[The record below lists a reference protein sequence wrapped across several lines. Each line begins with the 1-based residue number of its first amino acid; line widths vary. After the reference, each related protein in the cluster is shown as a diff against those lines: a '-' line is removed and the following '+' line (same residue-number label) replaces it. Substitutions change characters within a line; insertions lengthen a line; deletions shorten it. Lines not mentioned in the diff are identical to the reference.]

1 MKREEIFDVTII
13 GGGPAGLYSAFYSGL
28 RGMKTKV
35 IEYQPYLGGK
45 LHVYPEKMIWD
56 VGGHKPLPSAQLIE
70 QLVEQGLTFSPT
82 VIVGEKVETIS
93 QNEDLLFKLTTSSG
107 EVHYSKTVIVA
118 VGSGILNPQ
127 KLVIEGAERYEVS
140 NLNYTIKSLRRFKD
154 RVILISGGGNSA
166 VDWAN
171 ELQQV
176 AKKVYV
182 SYHKENLPAHESQVE
197 QLLRS
202 DATVFRNTSITNLIA
217 DNVNSTLINT
227 VELTNKQT
235 GESILVD
242 VDEVIINHGF
252 EQDSTLLNNSSVNVQ
267 LVNGFYIKGN
277 AVGET
282 SISGLFAAG
291 DIISYDGKV
300 NLITGAF
307 QDAVNAVNKAK
318 TYIQPDATAFG
329 MVSSHNEVFKERNR
343 EIVKGMIN

>member
-1 MKREEIFDVTII
+1 MNYEEIFEVTII

-28 RGMKTKV
+28 RGMKTKI
-35 IEYQPYLGGK
+35 IEYQAQLGGK

-56 VGGHKPLPSAQLIE
+56 VGGHRPLSSVQLTE
-70 QLVEQGLTFSPT
+70 QLVEQGLTFNPT

-93 QNEDLLFKLTTSSG
+93 QNGDHLFTLKTSSG
-107 EVHYSKTVIVA
+107 KEHYSKTVIVA

-127 KLVIEGAERYEVS
+127 KLEVEGAERYEVS

-154 RVILISGGGNSA
+154 KVVLISGGGNSA
-166 VDWAN
+166 VDWAI

-182 SYHKENLPAHESQVE
+182 SYHKGKLSAHESQVE
-197 QLLRS
+197 QLLKS
-202 DATVFRNTSITNLIA
+202 DATVFRNTSITKLIA
-217 DNVNSTLINT
+217 DSVNSSLIKT
-227 VELTNKQT
+227 VELTDKQT
-235 GESILVD
+235 GESIHVD

-252 EQDSTLLNNSSVNVQ
+252 EQDSSLLKNSSVNLQ
-267 LVNGFYIKGN
+267 LVDGLIKGN
-277 AVGET
+277 ALGET

-291 DIISYDGKV
+291 DIISYEGKV

-307 QDAVNAVNKAK
+307 QDAVNAANKAK
-318 TYIQPDATAFG
+318 VYIQPDAVATG

-343 EIVKGMIN
+343 KIVKDMMK